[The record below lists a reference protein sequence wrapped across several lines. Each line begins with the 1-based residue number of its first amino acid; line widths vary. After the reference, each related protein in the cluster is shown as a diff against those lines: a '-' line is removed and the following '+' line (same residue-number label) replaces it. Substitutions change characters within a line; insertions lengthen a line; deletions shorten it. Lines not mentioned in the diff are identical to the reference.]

1 MRCMLISVSL
11 FALTA
16 ICVSEAAGETNTAS
30 AQVQAQQAPVA
41 TVDTN
46 ALLSKTVWKGLLYA
60 APSDAATG
68 VVAVLKQ
75 DKRQKSGYYLLRTED
90 PILGTRMRELS
101 LSHKGAPVVLNGRL
115 DPNMTVLVVT
125 DIFELPKPRK
135 PERM

>member
-1 MRCMLISVSL
+1 MRCMLLSVSL
-11 FALTA
+11 FTFTA
-16 ICVSEAAGETNTAS
+16 ICAREAAGETNTAP
-30 AQVQAQQAPVA
+30 AQVQTQQAPVA

-75 DKRQKSGYYLLRTED
+75 EKKQKSGFYLLRTED
-90 PILGTRMRELS
+90 PILVTRVRELS

-115 DPNMTVLVVT
+115 EPDMTNLVVT